1 MINIINRIRRKLSL
15 KLSFGIMLLLIAV
28 FIISLGILFI
38 RSRQLVRGEAIERAE
53 LELDNVVMRVNGMMN
68 EVETATRTAE
78 WHLKTDQMLPD
89 SLLNSAN
96 RIVAMNP
103 NFDGCSISLEP
114 NYFPQIGR
122 YFSVYAY
129 HKGDSVVAKVEN
141 PYDYFSKVYYKTPM
155 TLSKPCWVE
164 VYAEDIN
171 GVVSDDFDDLIVSFC
186 VPLRNSKHEMIGV
199 MSTDLSMPW
208 LSQVISAYKPYPNAY
223 SIMLGAD
230 GQYLIHPDTTKLMK
244 KTVFSDTDTKSNQ
257 DLITLGHDMV
267 SGNSGMLSVNI
278 RGKQC
283 LVLYKSLK
291 RAPWSI
297 ALVCPESDILA
308 GYTKLLYI
316 LVPLLVF
323 GLLVILAFCLNVIT
337 SMVTPINELTDKL
350 SYITHGHYDKPI
362 ERTTRRDVIGR
373 LQNNFAEMQEALSKQ
388 INSLQ
393 QVNIATSKLNS
404 ELEEASA
411 KARKADESKSEFL
424 KDVTHQIR
432 TPLNI
437 INGFTQV
444 LRDGAGEIPKEE
456 IDTIVETMQTN
467 AIGMNRM
474 INMLLVA
481 ANSSKDVKIN
491 VMEEVNVHEVVNS
504 LKYLYDNNPPH
515 TVDMITDVKL
525 LDTFTVKTNREF
537 LGKALVELLYNA
549 KKFTTEGYV
558 KLTVMASGITL
569 VFMVEDTGPGI
580 SEETQARLFDNFE
593 KGNIFD
599 EGLGMGLP
607 TCRQM
612 IRMIGGELKFDA
624 TYKEGS
630 RFIVVIPNS
639 RGEVE
644 LR

>member
-15 KLSFGIMLLLIAV
+15 KLTFGIMLFLIAIFV
-28 FIISLGILFI
+28 VSLGILFM
-38 RSRQLVRGEAIERAE
+38 RSRQLVREEAMERAE
-53 LELDNVVMRVNGMMN
+53 QELDNVVMRVNGMMN
-68 EVETATRTAE
+68 EVETATMTAR
-78 WHLKTDQMLPD
+78 WHLTDDNLQPD
-89 SLLNSAN
+89 SLLNFAR

-103 NFDGCSISLEP
+103 NFDGCSISTEP

-129 HKGDSVVAKVEN
+129 HEGDSVVSKTED
-141 PYDYFSKVYYKTPM
+141 PYEYFDKVYYKTP
-155 TLSKPCWVE
+155 LLLGKPSWVE
-164 VYAEDIN
+164 AYAEDVN
-171 GVVSDDFDDLIVSFC
+171 GVVSDNFDDLIVSFG
-186 VPLRNSKHEMIGV
+186 VPIRNSKRETIGV
-199 MSTDLSMPW
+199 ISTDLSMPW

-223 SIMLGAD
+223 SVMLGAD
-230 GQYLIHPDTTKLMK
+230 GQYLIHPDTAKLMK
-244 KTVFSDTDTKSNQ
+244 KTIFSDADTKNNQ
-257 DLITLGHDMV
+257 DLITLGRDMV
-267 SGNSGMLSVNI
+267 SGNSGMLTVKI
-278 RGKQC
+278 RGKRC

-316 LVPLLVF
+316 LIPLLVF

-350 SYITHGHYDKPI
+350 SYITHGHYNEPI
-362 ERTTRRDVIGR
+362 ERTSRRDVIGR
-373 LQNNFAEMQEALSKQ
+373 LQNNFAEMQEALSKH
-388 INSLQ
+388 ITSLQ
-393 QVNIATSKLNS
+393 EVNNVTCKLNS
-404 ELEEASA
+404 ELEKASVM
-411 KARKADESKSEFL
+411 ARKADESKSEFL

-444 LRDGAGEIPKEE
+444 LRDDSGSIPRDEVE
-456 IDTIVETMQTN
+456 GLIDTMQYN
-467 AIGMNRM
+467 SVGMNRM

-481 ANSSKDVKIN
+481 ANTGKDVKIN
-491 VMEEVNVHEVVNS
+491 VMEEVNVHELVDA
-504 LKYLYDNNPPH
+504 LTYLYAHTPPY
-515 TVDMITDVKL
+515 TVDLVTDIKM
-525 LDTFTVKTNREF
+525 LDTFTVRSNREF
-537 LGKALVELLYNA
+537 LGKALAELLFNA
-549 KKFTTEGYV
+549 KKFTTDGHV
-558 KLTVMASGITL
+558 KLTAMASGIT
-569 VFMVEDTGPGI
+569 VIFMVEDTGPGI

-612 IRMIGGELKFDA
+612 IRLIGGELKFDA
-624 TYKEGS
+624 KYTEGS
-630 RFIVVIPNS
+630 RFVVVIPNS

>member
-15 KLSFGIMLLLIAV
+15 KLTFGIMLFLIAIFV
-28 FIISLGILFI
+28 VSLGILFM
-38 RSRQLVRGEAIERAE
+38 RSRQLVREEAMERAE
-53 LELDNVVMRVNGMMN
+53 QELDNVVMRVNGMMN
-68 EVETATRTAE
+68 EVETATMTAR
-78 WHLKTDQMLPD
+78 WHLTDDNLQPD
-89 SLLNSAN
+89 SLLNFAR

-103 NFDGCSISLEP
+103 NFDGCSISTEP

-129 HKGDSVVAKVEN
+129 HKGDSVVSKVEE
-141 PYDYFSKVYYKTPM
+141 PYEYFDKVYYKTP
-155 TLSKPCWVE
+155 LLLGKPSWVE
-164 VYAEDIN
+164 AYTDVN
-171 GVVSDDFDDLIVSFC
+171 GVVSGNFDDMIVSFG
-186 VPLRNSKHEMIGV
+186 VPIRNSKRETIGV
-199 MSTDLSMPW
+199 ISTDLSMPW

-223 SIMLGAD
+223 SVMLGAD
-230 GQYLIHPDTTKLMK
+230 GQYLIHPDTAKLMK
-244 KTVFSDTDTKSNQ
+244 KTIFSDADTKSNQ
-257 DLITLGHDMV
+257 DLIILGHDMV
-267 SGNSGMLSVNI
+267 SGNSGMLTVKI
-278 RGKQC
+278 RGKRC

-316 LVPLLVF
+316 LIPLLVF

-350 SYITHGHYDKPI
+350 SYITHGHYNEPI
-362 ERTTRRDVIGR
+362 ERTARRDVIGR
-373 LQNNFAEMQEALSKQ
+373 LQNNFAEMQEALSKH
-388 INSLQ
+388 ITSLQ
-393 QVNIATSKLNS
+393 EVNNVTCKLNS
-404 ELEEASA
+404 ELEKASVM
-411 KARKADESKSEFL
+411 ARKADESKSEFL

-444 LRDGAGEIPKEE
+444 LRDDSGSIPRDEVE
-456 IDTIVETMQTN
+456 GLIDTMQYN
-467 AIGMNRM
+467 AVGMNRM

-481 ANSSKDVKIN
+481 ANTGKDVKIN
-491 VMEEVNVHEVVNS
+491 VMEEVNVHELVDA
-504 LKYLYDNNPPH
+504 LTYLYAHTPPY
-515 TVDMITDVKL
+515 TVDLVTDIKL
-525 LDTFTVKTNREF
+525 LDTFTVRSNREF
-537 LGKALVELLYNA
+537 LGKALAELLFNA
-549 KKFTTEGYV
+549 KKFTTDGHV
-558 KLTVMASGITL
+558 KLTAMASGIT
-569 VFMVEDTGPGI
+569 VIFMVEDTGPGI

-624 TYKEGS
+624 KYTEGS
-630 RFIVVIPNS
+630 RFVVVIPNS

>member
-15 KLSFGIMLLLIAV
+15 KLTFGIMLFLIAIFV
-28 FIISLGILFI
+28 VSLGILFM
-38 RSRQLVRGEAIERAE
+38 RSRQLVREEAMERAE
-53 LELDNVVMRVNGMMN
+53 QELDNLVMRVNGMMN
-68 EVETATRTAE
+68 EVETATMTAR
-78 WHLKTDQMLPD
+78 WHLTDDNLQPD
-89 SLLNSAN
+89 SLLNFAR

-103 NFDGCSISLEP
+103 NFDGCSISTEP

-129 HKGDSVVAKVEN
+129 HKGDSVVSKTED
-141 PYDYFSKVYYKTPM
+141 PYEYFDKVYYKTP
-155 TLSKPCWVE
+155 LLLGKPSWVE
-164 VYAEDIN
+164 AYAEDVN
-171 GVVSDDFDDLIVSFC
+171 GVVSGNFDDLIVSFG
-186 VPLRNSKHEMIGV
+186 VPIRNSKRETIGV
-199 MSTDLSMPW
+199 ISTDLSMPW

-223 SIMLGAD
+223 SVMLGAD
-230 GQYLIHPDTTKLMK
+230 GQYLIHPDTAKLMK
-244 KTVFSDTDTKSNQ
+244 KTIFSDADTKNNQ

-267 SGNSGMLSVNI
+267 SGNSGMLTVKI
-278 RGKQC
+278 RGKRC

-316 LVPLLVF
+316 LIPLLVF

-350 SYITHGHYDKPI
+350 SYITHGHYNEPI
-362 ERTTRRDVIGR
+362 ERTSRRDVIGR
-373 LQNNFAEMQEALSKQ
+373 LQNNFAEMQEALSKH
-388 INSLQ
+388 ITSLQ
-393 QVNIATSKLNS
+393 EVNNVTCKLNS
-404 ELEEASA
+404 ELEKASVM
-411 KARKADESKSEFL
+411 ARKADESKSEFL

-444 LRDGAGEIPKEE
+444 LRDDSGSIPRDEVE
-456 IDTIVETMQTN
+456 GLIDTMQYN
-467 AIGMNRM
+467 AVGMNRM

-481 ANSSKDVKIN
+481 ANTGKDVKVN
-491 VMEEVNVHEVVNS
+491 VMEEVNVHELVDM
-504 LKYLYDNNPPH
+504 LTYLYAHTPPY
-515 TVDMITDVKL
+515 TVDLVTDIKM
-525 LDTFTVKTNREF
+525 LDTFTVRSNREF
-537 LGKALVELLYNA
+537 LGKALAELLFNA
-549 KKFTTEGYV
+549 KKFTTDGHV
-558 KLTVMASGITL
+558 KLTAMASGIT
-569 VFMVEDTGPGI
+569 VIFMVEDTGPGI

-612 IRMIGGELKFDA
+612 IRMIGGELKYDA
-624 TYKEGS
+624 TYTEGA
-630 RFIVVIPNS
+630 RFVVVIPNS

>member
-15 KLSFGIMLLLIAV
+15 KLTFGIMLFLIAIFV
-28 FIISLGILFI
+28 VSLGILFM
-38 RSRQLVRGEAIERAE
+38 RSRQLVREEAMERAE
-53 LELDNVVMRVNGMMN
+53 QELDNVVMRVNGMMN
-68 EVETATRTAE
+68 EVETATMTAR
-78 WHLKTDQMLPD
+78 WHLTNDNLQPD
-89 SLLNSAN
+89 SLLNFAR

-103 NFDGCSISLEP
+103 NFDGCSISTEP

-129 HKGDSVVAKVEN
+129 HKGDSVVSKTEDS
-141 PYDYFSKVYYKTPM
+141 YEYFDKVYYKTP
-155 TLSKPCWVE
+155 LLLGKPSWVE
-164 VYAEDIN
+164 AYAEDVN
-171 GVVSDDFDDLIVSFC
+171 GVVSGNFDDLIVSFG
-186 VPLRNSKHEMIGV
+186 VPIRNSKRETIGV
-199 MSTDLSMPW
+199 ISTDLSMPW

-223 SIMLGAD
+223 SVMLGAD
-230 GQYLIHPDTTKLMK
+230 GQYLIHPDTAKLMK
-244 KTVFSDTDTKSNQ
+244 KTIFSDADTKNNQ

-267 SGNSGMLSVNI
+267 SGNSGMLTVKI
-278 RGKQC
+278 RGKRC

-316 LVPLLVF
+316 LIPLLVF

-350 SYITHGHYDKPI
+350 SYITHGHYNEPI
-362 ERTTRRDVIGR
+362 ERTSRRDVIGR
-373 LQNNFAEMQEALSKQ
+373 LQNNFAEMQEALSKH
-388 INSLQ
+388 ITSLQ
-393 QVNIATSKLNS
+393 EVNNVTCKLNS
-404 ELEEASA
+404 ELEKASVM
-411 KARKADESKSEFL
+411 ARKADESKSEFL

-444 LRDGAGEIPKEE
+444 LRDDSGSIPRDEVE
-456 IDTIVETMQTN
+456 GLIDTMQYN
-467 AIGMNRM
+467 AVGMNRM

-481 ANSSKDVKIN
+481 ANTGKDVKVN
-491 VMEEVNVHEVVNS
+491 VMEEVNVHELVDM
-504 LKYLYDNNPPH
+504 LTYLYAHTPPY
-515 TVDMITDVKL
+515 TVDLVTDIKM
-525 LDTFTVKTNREF
+525 LDTFTVRSNREF
-537 LGKALVELLYNA
+537 LGKALAELLFNA
-549 KKFTTEGYV
+549 KKFTTDGHV
-558 KLTVMASGITL
+558 KLTAMTSGIT
-569 VFMVEDTGPGI
+569 VIFMVEDTGPGI

-624 TYKEGS
+624 KYTEGS
-630 RFIVVIPNS
+630 RFVVVIPNS

>member
-15 KLSFGIMLLLIAV
+15 KLTFGIMLFLIAIFV
-28 FIISLGILFI
+28 VSLGILFM
-38 RSRQLVRGEAIERAE
+38 RSRQLVREEAMERAE
-53 LELDNVVMRVNGMMN
+53 QELDNVVMRVNGMMN
-68 EVETATRTAE
+68 EVETATMTAR
-78 WHLKTDQMLPD
+78 WHLTDDNLQPD
-89 SLLNSAN
+89 SLLNFAR

-103 NFDGCSISLEP
+103 NFDGCSISTEP

-129 HKGDSVVAKVEN
+129 HKGDSVVSKTED
-141 PYDYFSKVYYKTPM
+141 PYEYFDKVYYKTP
-155 TLSKPCWVE
+155 LLLGKPSWVE
-164 VYAEDIN
+164 AYAEDVN
-171 GVVSDDFDDLIVSFC
+171 GVVSDNFDDLIVSFG
-186 VPLRNSKHEMIGV
+186 VPIRNSKRETIGV
-199 MSTDLSMPW
+199 ISTDLSMPW

-223 SIMLGAD
+223 SVMLGAD
-230 GQYLIHPDTTKLMK
+230 GQYLIHPDTAKLMK
-244 KTVFSDTDTKSNQ
+244 KTIFSDADTKNNQ

-267 SGNSGMLSVNI
+267 SGNSGMLTVKI
-278 RGKQC
+278 RGKRC

-316 LVPLLVF
+316 LIPLLVF

-350 SYITHGHYDKPI
+350 SYITHGHYNEPI
-362 ERTTRRDVIGR
+362 ERTSRRDVIGR
-373 LQNNFAEMQEALSKQ
+373 LQNNFAEMQEALSKH
-388 INSLQ
+388 ITSLQ
-393 QVNIATSKLNS
+393 EVNNVTCKLNN
-404 ELEEASA
+404 ELEKASVM
-411 KARKADESKSEFL
+411 ARKADESKSEFL

-444 LRDGAGEIPKEE
+444 LRDDSGSIPRDEVE
-456 IDTIVETMQTN
+456 GLIDTMQYN
-467 AIGMNRM
+467 SVGMNRM

-481 ANSSKDVKIN
+481 ANSGKDVKIN
-491 VMEEVNVHEVVNS
+491 VMEEVNVHELVDA
-504 LKYLYDNNPPH
+504 LTYMYAHTPPY
-515 TVDMITDVKL
+515 TVDLVTDIKM
-525 LDTFTVKTNREF
+525 LDTFTVRSNREF
-537 LGKALVELLYNA
+537 LGKALAELLFNA
-549 KKFTTEGYV
+549 KKFTTDGHV
-558 KLTVMASGITL
+558 KLTAMASGIT
-569 VFMVEDTGPGI
+569 VIFMVEDTGPGI

-624 TYKEGS
+624 KYTEGS
-630 RFIVVIPNS
+630 RFVVVIPNS

>member
-15 KLSFGIMLLLIAV
+15 KLTFGIMLFLIAIFV
-28 FIISLGILFI
+28 VSLGILFM
-38 RSRQLVRGEAIERAE
+38 RSRQLVREEAMERAE
-53 LELDNVVMRVNGMMN
+53 QELDNVVMRVNGMMN
-68 EVETATRTAE
+68 EVETATMTAR
-78 WHLKTDQMLPD
+78 WHLTDDNLQPD
-89 SLLNSAN
+89 SLLNFAH

-103 NFDGCSISLEP
+103 NFDGCSISTEP

-129 HKGDSVVAKVEN
+129 HKGDSVVSKTED
-141 PYDYFSKVYYKTPM
+141 PYEYFDKVYYKTP
-155 TLSKPCWVE
+155 LLLGKPSWVE
-164 VYAEDIN
+164 AYTDVN
-171 GVVSDDFDDLIVSFC
+171 GVASGNFDDLIVSFG
-186 VPLRNSKHEMIGV
+186 VPIRNSKRETIGV
-199 MSTDLSMPW
+199 ISTDLSMPW

-223 SIMLGAD
+223 SVMLGAD
-230 GQYLIHPDTTKLMK
+230 GQYLIHPDTAKLMK
-244 KTVFSDTDTKSNQ
+244 KTIFSDADTKNNQ

-267 SGNSGMLSVNI
+267 SGNSGMLTVKI
-278 RGKQC
+278 RGKRC

-316 LVPLLVF
+316 LIPLLVF

-350 SYITHGHYDKPI
+350 SYITHGHYNEPI
-362 ERTTRRDVIGR
+362 ERTSRRDVIGR
-373 LQNNFAEMQEALSKQ
+373 LQNNFAEMQEALSKH
-388 INSLQ
+388 ITSLQ
-393 QVNIATSKLNS
+393 EVNNVTCKLNS
-404 ELEEASA
+404 ELEKASVM
-411 KARKADESKSEFL
+411 ARKADESKSEFL

-444 LRDGAGEIPKEE
+444 LRDDLESIPRDEVE
-456 IDTIVETMQTN
+456 GLIDTMQYN
-467 AIGMNRM
+467 AVGMNRM

-481 ANSSKDVKIN
+481 ANTGKDVKIN
-491 VMEEVNVHEVVNS
+491 VMEEVNVHELVDA
-504 LKYLYDNNPPH
+504 LTYLYAHTPPY
-515 TVDMITDVKL
+515 TVDLVTDIKL
-525 LDTFTVKTNREF
+525 LDTFTVRSNREF
-537 LGKALVELLYNA
+537 LGKALAELLYNA
-549 KKFTTEGYV
+549 KKFTTDGHV
-558 KLTVMASGITL
+558 KLTAMASGIT
-569 VFMVEDTGPGI
+569 VIFMVEDTGPGI

-624 TYKEGS
+624 KYTEGS
-630 RFIVVIPNS
+630 RFVVVIPNS

>member
-15 KLSFGIMLLLIAV
+15 KLTFGIMLFLIAIFV
-28 FIISLGILFI
+28 VSLGILFM
-38 RSRQLVRGEAIERAE
+38 RSRQLVREEAMERAE
-53 LELDNVVMRVNGMMN
+53 QELDNVVMRVNGMMN
-68 EVETATRTAE
+68 EVETATMTAR
-78 WHLKTDQMLPD
+78 WHLTDDNLQPD
-89 SLLNSAN
+89 SLLNFAH

-103 NFDGCSISLEP
+103 NFDGCSISTEP

-129 HKGDSVVAKVEN
+129 HKGDSVVSKTEE
-141 PYDYFSKVYYKTPM
+141 PYEYFDKVYYKTP
-155 TLSKPCWVE
+155 LLLGKPSWVE
-164 VYAEDIN
+164 AYADVN
-171 GVVSDDFDDLIVSFC
+171 GVVSGNFDDMIVSFG
-186 VPLRNSKHEMIGV
+186 VPIRNSKRETIGV
-199 MSTDLSMPW
+199 ISTDLSMPW

-223 SIMLGAD
+223 SVMLGAD
-230 GQYLIHPDTTKLMK
+230 GQYLIHPDTAKLMK
-244 KTVFSDTDTKSNQ
+244 KTIFSDADTKNNQ

-267 SGNSGMLSVNI
+267 SGNSGMLTVKI
-278 RGKQC
+278 RGKRC
-283 LVLYKSLK
+283 LVLYKSMK

-316 LVPLLVF
+316 LIPLLVF

-350 SYITHGHYDKPI
+350 SYITHGHYNEPI
-362 ERTTRRDVIGR
+362 ERTSRRDVIGR
-373 LQNNFAEMQEALSKQ
+373 LQNNFAEMQEALSKH
-388 INSLQ
+388 ITSLQ
-393 QVNIATSKLNS
+393 EVNNVTCKLNS
-404 ELEEASA
+404 ELEKASVM
-411 KARKADESKSEFL
+411 ARKADESKSEFL

-444 LRDGAGEIPKEE
+444 LRDDSESIPRDEVE
-456 IDTIVETMQTN
+456 GLIDTMQYN
-467 AIGMNRM
+467 AVGMNRM

-481 ANSSKDVKIN
+481 ANTGKNVKIN
-491 VMEEVNVHEVVNS
+491 VMEEVNVHELVDA
-504 LKYLYDNNPPH
+504 LTYLYAHTPPY
-515 TVDMITDVKL
+515 TVDLVTDIKL
-525 LDTFTVKTNREF
+525 LDTFTVRSNREF
-537 LGKALVELLYNA
+537 LGKALAELLFNA
-549 KKFTTEGYV
+549 KKFTTDGHV
-558 KLTVMASGITL
+558 KLTAMASGIT
-569 VFMVEDTGPGI
+569 VIFMVEDTGPGI

-624 TYKEGS
+624 KYTEGS
-630 RFIVVIPNS
+630 RFVVVIPNS

>member
-15 KLSFGIMLLLIAV
+15 KLTFGIMLFLIAIFV
-28 FIISLGILFI
+28 VSLGILFM
-38 RSRQLVRGEAIERAE
+38 RSRQLVREEAMERAE
-53 LELDNVVMRVNGMMN
+53 QELDNLVMRVNGMMN
-68 EVETATRTAE
+68 EVETATMTAR
-78 WHLKTDQMLPD
+78 WHLTDDNLQPD
-89 SLLNSAN
+89 SLLNFAR

-103 NFDGCSISLEP
+103 NFDGCSISTEP

-129 HKGDSVVAKVEN
+129 HKGDSVVSKTEDS
-141 PYDYFSKVYYKTPM
+141 YEYFDKVYYKTP
-155 TLSKPCWVE
+155 LLLGKPSWVE
-164 VYAEDIN
+164 AYAEDVN
-171 GVVSDDFDDLIVSFC
+171 GVVSGNFDDLIVSFG
-186 VPLRNSKHEMIGV
+186 VPIRNSKRETIGV
-199 MSTDLSMPW
+199 ISTDLSMPW

-223 SIMLGAD
+223 SVMLGAD
-230 GQYLIHPDTTKLMK
+230 GQYLIHPDTAKLMK
-244 KTVFSDTDTKSNQ
+244 KTIFSDADTKNNQ

-267 SGNSGMLSVNI
+267 SGNSGMLTVKI
-278 RGKQC
+278 RGKRC

-316 LVPLLVF
+316 LIPLLVF

-350 SYITHGHYDKPI
+350 SYITHGHYNEPI
-362 ERTTRRDVIGR
+362 ERTSRRDVIGR
-373 LQNNFAEMQEALSKQ
+373 LQNNFAEMQEALSKH
-388 INSLQ
+388 ITSLQ
-393 QVNIATSKLNS
+393 EVNNVTCKLNS
-404 ELEEASA
+404 ELEKASVM
-411 KARKADESKSEFL
+411 ARKADESKSEFL

-444 LRDGAGEIPKEE
+444 LRDDSGSIPRDEVE
-456 IDTIVETMQTN
+456 GLIDTMQYN
-467 AIGMNRM
+467 AVGMNRM

-481 ANSSKDVKIN
+481 ANSGKDVKVN
-491 VMEEVNVHEVVNS
+491 VMEEVNVHELVDM
-504 LKYLYDNNPPH
+504 LTYLYAHTPPY
-515 TVDMITDVKL
+515 TVDLVTDIKM
-525 LDTFTVKTNREF
+525 LDTFTVRSNREF
-537 LGKALVELLYNA
+537 LGKALAELLFNA
-549 KKFTTEGYV
+549 KKFTTDGHV
-558 KLTVMASGITL
+558 KLTAMASGIT
-569 VFMVEDTGPGI
+569 VIFMVEDTGPGI

-624 TYKEGS
+624 KYTEGS
-630 RFIVVIPNS
+630 RFVVVIPNS

>member
-15 KLSFGIMLLLIAV
+15 KLTFGIMLFLIAIFV
-28 FIISLGILFI
+28 VSLGILFM
-38 RSRQLVRGEAIERAE
+38 RSRQLVREEAMERAE
-53 LELDNVVMRVNGMMN
+53 QELDNLVMRVNGMMN
-68 EVETATRTAE
+68 EVETATMTAR
-78 WHLKTDQMLPD
+78 WHLTDDNLQPD
-89 SLLNSAN
+89 SLLNFAR

-103 NFDGCSISLEP
+103 NFDGCSISTEP

-129 HKGDSVVAKVEN
+129 HKGDSVVSKTEDS
-141 PYDYFSKVYYKTPM
+141 YEYFDKVYYKTP
-155 TLSKPCWVE
+155 LLLGKPSWVE
-164 VYAEDIN
+164 AYAEDVN
-171 GVVSDDFDDLIVSFC
+171 GVVSGNFDDLIVSFG
-186 VPLRNSKHEMIGV
+186 VPIRNSKRETIGV
-199 MSTDLSMPW
+199 ISTDLSMPW

-223 SIMLGAD
+223 SVMLGAD
-230 GQYLIHPDTTKLMK
+230 GQYLIHPDTAKLMK
-244 KTVFSDTDTKSNQ
+244 KTIFSDADTKNNQ

-267 SGNSGMLSVNI
+267 SGNSGMLTVKI
-278 RGKQC
+278 RGKRC

-316 LVPLLVF
+316 LIPLLVF

-350 SYITHGHYDKPI
+350 SYITHGHYNEPI
-362 ERTTRRDVIGR
+362 ERTARRDVIGR
-373 LQNNFAEMQEALSKQ
+373 LQNNFAEMQEALSKH
-388 INSLQ
+388 ITSLQ
-393 QVNIATSKLNS
+393 EVNNVTCKLNS
-404 ELEEASA
+404 ELEKASVM
-411 KARKADESKSEFL
+411 ARKADESKSEFL

-444 LRDGAGEIPKEE
+444 LRDDSGSIPRDEVE
-456 IDTIVETMQTN
+456 GLIDTMQYN
-467 AIGMNRM
+467 AVGMNRM

-481 ANSSKDVKIN
+481 ANTGKDVKVN
-491 VMEEVNVHEVVNS
+491 VMEEVNVHELVDM
-504 LKYLYDNNPPH
+504 LTYLYAHTPPY
-515 TVDMITDVKL
+515 TVDLVTDIKM
-525 LDTFTVKTNREF
+525 LDTFTVRSNREF
-537 LGKALVELLYNA
+537 LGKALAELLFNA
-549 KKFTTEGYV
+549 KKFTTDGHV
-558 KLTVMASGITL
+558 KLTAMASGIT
-569 VFMVEDTGPGI
+569 VIFMVEDTGPGI

-624 TYKEGS
+624 KYTEGS
-630 RFIVVIPNS
+630 RFVVVIPNS

>member
-15 KLSFGIMLLLIAV
+15 KLTFGIMLFLIAIFV
-28 FIISLGILFI
+28 VSLGILFM
-38 RSRQLVRGEAIERAE
+38 RSRQLVREEAMERAE
-53 LELDNVVMRVNGMMN
+53 QELDNVVMRVNGMMN
-68 EVETATRTAE
+68 EVETATMTAR
-78 WHLKTDQMLPD
+78 WHLTDDNLQPD
-89 SLLNSAN
+89 SLLNFAH

-103 NFDGCSISLEP
+103 NFDGCSISTEP

-129 HKGDSVVAKVEN
+129 HKGDSVVSKTED
-141 PYDYFSKVYYKTPM
+141 PYEYFDKVYYKTP
-155 TLSKPCWVE
+155 LLLGKPSWVE
-164 VYAEDIN
+164 AYTDVN
-171 GVVSDDFDDLIVSFC
+171 GVVSGNFDDLIVSFG
-186 VPLRNSKHEMIGV
+186 VPIRNSKRETIGV
-199 MSTDLSMPW
+199 ISTDLSMPW

-223 SIMLGAD
+223 SVMLGAD
-230 GQYLIHPDTTKLMK
+230 GQYLIHPDTAKLMK
-244 KTVFSDTDTKSNQ
+244 KTIFSDADTKNNQ

-267 SGNSGMLSVNI
+267 SGNSGMLTVKI
-278 RGKQC
+278 RGKRC

-316 LVPLLVF
+316 LIPLLVF

-350 SYITHGHYDKPI
+350 SYITHGHYNEPI
-362 ERTTRRDVIGR
+362 ERTSRRDVIGR
-373 LQNNFAEMQEALSKQ
+373 LQNNFAEMQEALSKH
-388 INSLQ
+388 ITSLQ
-393 QVNIATSKLNS
+393 EVNNVTCKLNS
-404 ELEEASA
+404 ELEKASVM
-411 KARKADESKSEFL
+411 ARKADESKSEFL

-444 LRDGAGEIPKEE
+444 LRDDSESIPRDEVE
-456 IDTIVETMQTN
+456 GLIDTMQYN
-467 AIGMNRM
+467 AVGMNRM

-481 ANSSKDVKIN
+481 ANTGKDVKIN
-491 VMEEVNVHEVVNS
+491 VMEEVNVHELVDA
-504 LKYLYDNNPPH
+504 LTYLYAHTPPY
-515 TVDMITDVKL
+515 TVDLVTDIKL
-525 LDTFTVKTNREF
+525 LDTFTVRSNREF
-537 LGKALVELLYNA
+537 LGKALAELLYNA
-549 KKFTTEGYV
+549 KKFTTDGHV
-558 KLTVMASGITL
+558 KLTAMASGIT
-569 VFMVEDTGPGI
+569 VIFMVEDTGPGI

-624 TYKEGS
+624 KYTEGS
-630 RFIVVIPNS
+630 RFVVVIPNS

>member
-15 KLSFGIMLLLIAV
+15 KLTFGIMLFLIAIFV
-28 FIISLGILFI
+28 VSLGILFM
-38 RSRQLVRGEAIERAE
+38 RSRQLVREEAMERAE
-53 LELDNVVMRVNGMMN
+53 QELDNMVMRVNGMMN
-68 EVETATRTAE
+68 EVETATMTAR
-78 WHLKTDQMLPD
+78 WHLTDDNLQPD
-89 SLLNSAN
+89 SLLNFAR

-103 NFDGCSISLEP
+103 NFDGCSISTEP

-129 HKGDSVVAKVEN
+129 HKGDSVVSKTEDS
-141 PYDYFSKVYYKTPM
+141 YEYFDKVYYKTP
-155 TLSKPCWVE
+155 LLLGKPSWVE
-164 VYAEDIN
+164 AYAEDVN
-171 GVVSDDFDDLIVSFC
+171 GVVSGNFDDLIVSFG
-186 VPLRNSKHEMIGV
+186 VPIRNSKRETIGV
-199 MSTDLSMPW
+199 ISTDLSMPW

-223 SIMLGAD
+223 SVMLGAD
-230 GQYLIHPDTTKLMK
+230 GQYLIHPDTAKLMK
-244 KTVFSDTDTKSNQ
+244 KTIFSDADTKNNQ

-267 SGNSGMLSVNI
+267 SGNSGMLTVKI
-278 RGKQC
+278 RGKRC

-316 LVPLLVF
+316 LIPLLVF

-350 SYITHGHYDKPI
+350 SYITHGHYNEPI
-362 ERTTRRDVIGR
+362 ERTARRDVIGR
-373 LQNNFAEMQEALSKQ
+373 LQNNFAEMQEALSKH
-388 INSLQ
+388 ITSLQ
-393 QVNIATSKLNS
+393 EVNNVTCKLNS
-404 ELEEASA
+404 ELEKASVM
-411 KARKADESKSEFL
+411 ARKADESKSEFL

-444 LRDGAGEIPKEE
+444 LRDDSGSIPRDEVE
-456 IDTIVETMQTN
+456 GLIDTMQYN
-467 AIGMNRM
+467 AVGMNRM

-481 ANSSKDVKIN
+481 ANSGKDVKVN
-491 VMEEVNVHEVVNS
+491 VMEEVNVHELVDM
-504 LKYLYDNNPPH
+504 LTYLYAHTPPY
-515 TVDMITDVKL
+515 TVDLVTDIKM
-525 LDTFTVKTNREF
+525 LDTFTVRSNREF
-537 LGKALVELLYNA
+537 LGKALAELLFNA
-549 KKFTTEGYV
+549 KKFTTDGHV
-558 KLTVMASGITL
+558 KLTAMASGIT
-569 VFMVEDTGPGI
+569 VIFMVEDTGPGI

-624 TYKEGS
+624 KYTEGS
-630 RFIVVIPNS
+630 RFVVVIPNS

>member
-15 KLSFGIMLLLIAV
+15 KLTFGIMLFLIAIFV
-28 FIISLGILFI
+28 VSLGILFM
-38 RSRQLVRGEAIERAE
+38 RSRQLVREEAMERAE
-53 LELDNVVMRVNGMMN
+53 QELDNVVMRVNGMMN
-68 EVETATRTAE
+68 EVETATMTAR
-78 WHLKTDQMLPD
+78 WHLTDDNLQPD
-89 SLLNSAN
+89 SLLNFAR

-103 NFDGCSISLEP
+103 NFDGCSISTEP

-129 HKGDSVVAKVEN
+129 HKGDSVVSKTED
-141 PYDYFSKVYYKTPM
+141 PYEYFDKVYYKTP
-155 TLSKPCWVE
+155 LLLGKPSWVE
-164 VYAEDIN
+164 AYAEDVN
-171 GVVSDDFDDLIVSFC
+171 GVVSDNFDDLIVSFG
-186 VPLRNSKHEMIGV
+186 VPIRNSKRETIGV
-199 MSTDLSMPW
+199 ISTDLSMPW

-223 SIMLGAD
+223 SVMLGAD
-230 GQYLIHPDTTKLMK
+230 GQYLIHPDTAKLMK
-244 KTVFSDTDTKSNQ
+244 NTIFSDADTKNNQ

-267 SGNSGMLSVNI
+267 SGNSGMLTVKI
-278 RGKQC
+278 CGKRC

-316 LVPLLVF
+316 LIPLLVF

-350 SYITHGHYDKPI
+350 SYITHGHYNEPI
-362 ERTTRRDVIGR
+362 ERTARRDVIGR
-373 LQNNFAEMQEALSKQ
+373 LQNNFAEMQEALSKH
-388 INSLQ
+388 ITSLQ
-393 QVNIATSKLNS
+393 EVNNVTCKLNN
-404 ELEEASA
+404 ELEKASVM
-411 KARKADESKSEFL
+411 ARKADESKSEFL

-444 LRDGAGEIPKEE
+444 LRDDSGSIPRDEVE
-456 IDTIVETMQTN
+456 GLIDTMQYN
-467 AIGMNRM
+467 SVGMNRM

-481 ANSSKDVKIN
+481 ANSGKDVKIN
-491 VMEEVNVHEVVNS
+491 VMEEVNVHELVDA
-504 LKYLYDNNPPH
+504 LTYLYAHTPPY
-515 TVDMITDVKL
+515 TVDLVTDIKM
-525 LDTFTVKTNREF
+525 LDTFTVRSNREF
-537 LGKALVELLYNA
+537 LGKALAELLFNA
-549 KKFTTEGYV
+549 KKFTTDGHV
-558 KLTVMASGITL
+558 KLTAMASGIT
-569 VFMVEDTGPGI
+569 VIFMVEDTGPGI

-624 TYKEGS
+624 KYTEGS
-630 RFIVVIPNS
+630 RFVVVIPNS

>member
-15 KLSFGIMLLLIAV
+15 KLTFGIMLFLIAIFV
-28 FIISLGILFI
+28 VSLGILFM
-38 RSRQLVRGEAIERAE
+38 RSRQLVREEAMERAE
-53 LELDNVVMRVNGMMN
+53 QELDNVVMRVNGMMN
-68 EVETATRTAE
+68 EVETATMTAR
-78 WHLKTDQMLPD
+78 WHLTDDNLQPD
-89 SLLNSAN
+89 SLLNFAR

-103 NFDGCSISLEP
+103 NFDGCSISTEP

-129 HKGDSVVAKVEN
+129 HKGDSVVSKTED
-141 PYDYFSKVYYKTPM
+141 PYEYFDKVYYKTP
-155 TLSKPCWVE
+155 LLLGKPSWVE
-164 VYAEDIN
+164 AYAEDVN
-171 GVVSDDFDDLIVSFC
+171 GVVSDNFDDLIVSFG
-186 VPLRNSKHEMIGV
+186 VPIRNSKRETIGV
-199 MSTDLSMPW
+199 ISTDLSMPW

-223 SIMLGAD
+223 SVMLGAD
-230 GQYLIHPDTTKLMK
+230 GQYLIHPDTAKLMK
-244 KTVFSDTDTKSNQ
+244 KTIFSDADTKNNQ

-267 SGNSGMLSVNI
+267 SGNSGMLTVKI
-278 RGKQC
+278 RGKRC

-316 LVPLLVF
+316 LIPLLVF

-350 SYITHGHYDKPI
+350 SYITHGHYNEPI
-362 ERTTRRDVIGR
+362 ERTSRRDVIGR
-373 LQNNFAEMQEALSKQ
+373 LQNNFAEMQEALSKH
-388 INSLQ
+388 ITSLQ
-393 QVNIATSKLNS
+393 EVNNVTCKLNS
-404 ELEEASA
+404 ELEKASVM
-411 KARKADESKSEFL
+411 ARKADESKSEFL

-444 LRDGAGEIPKEE
+444 LRDDSESIPRDEVE
-456 IDTIVETMQTN
+456 GLIDTMQYN
-467 AIGMNRM
+467 AVGMNRM

-481 ANSSKDVKIN
+481 ANTGKDVKIN
-491 VMEEVNVHEVVNS
+491 VMEEVNVHELVDA
-504 LKYLYDNNPPH
+504 LTYLYAHTPPY
-515 TVDMITDVKL
+515 TVDLVTDIKM
-525 LDTFTVKTNREF
+525 LDTFTVRSNREF
-537 LGKALVELLYNA
+537 LGKALAELLYNA
-549 KKFTTEGYV
+549 KKFTTDGHV
-558 KLTVMASGITL
+558 KLTAMASGIT
-569 VFMVEDTGPGI
+569 VIFMVEDTGPGI

-624 TYKEGS
+624 KYTEGS
-630 RFIVVIPNS
+630 RFVVVIPNS
-639 RGEVE
+639 RGQVE

>member
-15 KLSFGIMLLLIAV
+15 KLTFGIMLFLIAIFV
-28 FIISLGILFI
+28 VSLGILFM
-38 RSRQLVRGEAIERAE
+38 RSRQLVREEAMERAE
-53 LELDNVVMRVNGMMN
+53 QELDNVVMRVNGMMN
-68 EVETATRTAE
+68 EVETATMTAR
-78 WHLKTDQMLPD
+78 WHLTDDNLQPD
-89 SLLNSAN
+89 SLLNFAR

-103 NFDGCSISLEP
+103 NFDGCSISTEP

-129 HKGDSVVAKVEN
+129 HKGDSVVSKTEDS
-141 PYDYFSKVYYKTPM
+141 YEYFDKVYYKTP
-155 TLSKPCWVE
+155 LLLGKPSWVE
-164 VYAEDIN
+164 AYAEDVN
-171 GVVSDDFDDLIVSFC
+171 GVVSGNFDDLIVSFG
-186 VPLRNSKHEMIGV
+186 VPIRNSKRETIGV
-199 MSTDLSMPW
+199 ISTDLSMPW

-223 SIMLGAD
+223 SVMLGAD
-230 GQYLIHPDTTKLMK
+230 GQYLIHPDTAKLMK
-244 KTVFSDTDTKSNQ
+244 KTIFSDADTKNNQ

-267 SGNSGMLSVNI
+267 SGNSGMLTVKI
-278 RGKQC
+278 RGKRC

-316 LVPLLVF
+316 LIPLLVF

-350 SYITHGHYDKPI
+350 SYITHGHYNEPI
-362 ERTTRRDVIGR
+362 ERTSRRDVIGR
-373 LQNNFAEMQEALSKQ
+373 LQNNFAEMQEALSKH
-388 INSLQ
+388 ITSLQ
-393 QVNIATSKLNS
+393 EVNNVTCKLNS
-404 ELEEASA
+404 ELEKASVM
-411 KARKADESKSEFL
+411 ARKADESKSEFL

-444 LRDGAGEIPKEE
+444 LRDDSGSIPRDEVE
-456 IDTIVETMQTN
+456 GLIDTMQYN
-467 AIGMNRM
+467 AVGMNRM

-481 ANSSKDVKIN
+481 ANTGKDVKVN
-491 VMEEVNVHEVVNS
+491 VMEEVNVHELVDM
-504 LKYLYDNNPPH
+504 LTYLYAHTPPY
-515 TVDMITDVKL
+515 TVDLVTDIKM
-525 LDTFTVKTNREF
+525 LDTFTVRSNREF
-537 LGKALVELLYNA
+537 LGKALAELLFNA
-549 KKFTTEGYV
+549 KKFTTDGHV
-558 KLTVMASGITL
+558 KLTAMASGIT
-569 VFMVEDTGPGI
+569 VIFMVEDTGPGI

-624 TYKEGS
+624 KYTEGS
-630 RFIVVIPNS
+630 RFVVVIPNS

>member
-1 MINIINRIRRKLSL
+1 MRNIINRIRRKLSL
-15 KLSFGIMLLLIAV
+15 KLTFGIMLFLIAIFV
-28 FIISLGILFI
+28 VSLGILFM
-38 RSRQLVRGEAIERAE
+38 RSRQLVREEAMERAE
-53 LELDNVVMRVNGMMN
+53 QELDNVVMRVNGMMN
-68 EVETATRTAE
+68 EVETATMTAR
-78 WHLKTDQMLPD
+78 WHLTDDNLQPD
-89 SLLNSAN
+89 SLLNFAR

-103 NFDGCSISLEP
+103 NFDGCSISTEP

-129 HKGDSVVAKVEN
+129 HEGDSVVSKTED
-141 PYDYFSKVYYKTPM
+141 PYEYFDKVYYKTP
-155 TLSKPCWVE
+155 LLLGKPSWVE
-164 VYAEDIN
+164 AYAEDVN
-171 GVVSDDFDDLIVSFC
+171 GVVSDNFDDLIVSFG
-186 VPLRNSKHEMIGV
+186 VPIRNSKRETIGV
-199 MSTDLSMPW
+199 ISTDLSMPW

-223 SIMLGAD
+223 SVMLGAD
-230 GQYLIHPDTTKLMK
+230 GQYLIHPDTAKLMK
-244 KTVFSDTDTKSNQ
+244 KTIFSDADTKNNQ

-267 SGNSGMLSVNI
+267 SGNSGMLTVKI
-278 RGKQC
+278 RGKRC

-316 LVPLLVF
+316 LIPLLVF

-350 SYITHGHYDKPI
+350 SYITHGHYNEPI
-362 ERTTRRDVIGR
+362 ERTSRRDVIGR
-373 LQNNFAEMQEALSKQ
+373 LQNNFAEMQEALSKH
-388 INSLQ
+388 ITSLQ
-393 QVNIATSKLNS
+393 EVNNVTCKLNS
-404 ELEEASA
+404 ELEKASVM
-411 KARKADESKSEFL
+411 ARKADESKSEFL

-444 LRDGAGEIPKEE
+444 LRDDSGSLPRDEVEGL
-456 IDTIVETMQTN
+456 IDTMQYN
-467 AIGMNRM
+467 AVGMSRM

-481 ANSSKDVKIN
+481 ANSGKDVKVN
-491 VMEEVNVHEVVNS
+491 VMEEVNVHELVDA
-504 LKYLYDNNPPH
+504 LTYLYAHTPPY
-515 TVDMITDVKL
+515 TVDLVTDIKM
-525 LDTFTVKTNREF
+525 LDTFTVRSNREF
-537 LGKALVELLYNA
+537 LGKALAELLFNA
-549 KKFTTEGYV
+549 KKFTTDGHV
-558 KLTVMASGITL
+558 KLTAMASGIT
-569 VFMVEDTGPGI
+569 VIFMVEDTGPGI

-624 TYKEGS
+624 KYTDGS
-630 RFIVVIPNS
+630 RFVVVIPNS

>member
-15 KLSFGIMLLLIAV
+15 KLTFGIMLFLIAIFV
-28 FIISLGILFI
+28 VSLGILFM
-38 RSRQLVRGEAIERAE
+38 RSRQLVREEAMERAE
-53 LELDNVVMRVNGMMN
+53 QELDNVVMRVNGMMN
-68 EVETATRTAE
+68 EVETATMTAR
-78 WHLKTDQMLPD
+78 WHLTDDNLQPD
-89 SLLNSAN
+89 SLLNFAH

-103 NFDGCSISLEP
+103 NFDGCSISTEP

-129 HKGDSVVAKVEN
+129 HKGDSVVSKTEE
-141 PYDYFSKVYYKTPM
+141 PYEYFDKVYYKTP
-155 TLSKPCWVE
+155 LLLGKPSWVE
-164 VYAEDIN
+164 AYTDVN
-171 GVVSDDFDDLIVSFC
+171 GVVSGNFDDMIVSFG
-186 VPLRNSKHEMIGV
+186 VPIRNSKRETIGV
-199 MSTDLSMPW
+199 ISTDLSMPW

-223 SIMLGAD
+223 SVMLGAD
-230 GQYLIHPDTTKLMK
+230 GQYLIHPDTAKLMK
-244 KTVFSDTDTKSNQ
+244 KTIFSDADTKNNQ

-267 SGNSGMLSVNI
+267 SGNPGMLTVKI
-278 RGKQC
+278 RGKRC

-316 LVPLLVF
+316 LIPLLVF

-350 SYITHGHYDKPI
+350 SYITHGHYNEPI
-362 ERTTRRDVIGR
+362 ERTSRRDVIGR
-373 LQNNFAEMQEALSKQ
+373 LQNNFAEMQEALSKH
-388 INSLQ
+388 ITSLQ
-393 QVNIATSKLNS
+393 EVNNVTCKLNS
-404 ELEEASA
+404 ELEKASVM
-411 KARKADESKSEFL
+411 ARKADESKSEFL

-444 LRDGAGEIPKEE
+444 LRDDSESIPRDEVE
-456 IDTIVETMQTN
+456 GLIDTMQYN
-467 AIGMNRM
+467 AVGMNRM

-481 ANSSKDVKIN
+481 ANTGKDVKIN
-491 VMEEVNVHEVVNS
+491 VMEEVNVHELVDA
-504 LKYLYDNNPPH
+504 LTYLYAHTPPY
-515 TVDMITDVKL
+515 TVDMVTDIKL
-525 LDTFTVKTNREF
+525 LDTFTVRSNREF
-537 LGKALVELLYNA
+537 LGKALAELLYNA
-549 KKFTTEGYV
+549 KKFTTDGHV
-558 KLTVMASGITL
+558 KLTAMASGIT
-569 VFMVEDTGPGI
+569 VIFMVEDTGPGI

-624 TYKEGS
+624 KYTEGS
-630 RFIVVIPNS
+630 RFVVVIPNS

>member
-15 KLSFGIMLLLIAV
+15 KLTFGIMLFLIAIFV
-28 FIISLGILFI
+28 VSLGILFM
-38 RSRQLVRGEAIERAE
+38 RSRQLVREEAMERAE
-53 LELDNVVMRVNGMMN
+53 QELDNVVMRVNGMMN
-68 EVETATRTAE
+68 EVETATMTAR
-78 WHLKTDQMLPD
+78 WHLTDDNLQPD
-89 SLLNSAN
+89 SLLNFAR

-103 NFDGCSISLEP
+103 NFDGCSISTEP

-129 HKGDSVVAKVEN
+129 HKGDSVVSKTED
-141 PYDYFSKVYYKTPM
+141 PYEYFDKVYYKTP
-155 TLSKPCWVE
+155 LLLGKPSWVE
-164 VYAEDIN
+164 AYAEDVN
-171 GVVSDDFDDLIVSFC
+171 GVVSDNFDDLIVSFG
-186 VPLRNSKHEMIGV
+186 VPIRNSKRETIGV
-199 MSTDLSMPW
+199 ISTDLSMPW

-223 SIMLGAD
+223 SVMLGAD
-230 GQYLIHPDTTKLMK
+230 GQYLIHPDTAKLMK
-244 KTVFSDTDTKSNQ
+244 KTIFSDADTKNNQ
-257 DLITLGHDMV
+257 NLITLGHDMV
-267 SGNSGMLSVNI
+267 SGNSGMLTVKI
-278 RGKQC
+278 RGKRC

-316 LVPLLVF
+316 LIPLLVF

-350 SYITHGHYDKPI
+350 SYITHGHYNEPI
-362 ERTTRRDVIGR
+362 ERTSRRDVIGR
-373 LQNNFAEMQEALSKQ
+373 LQNNFAEMQEALSKH
-388 INSLQ
+388 ITSLQ
-393 QVNIATSKLNS
+393 EVNNVTCKLNS
-404 ELEEASA
+404 ELEKASVM
-411 KARKADESKSEFL
+411 ARKADESKSEFL

-444 LRDGAGEIPKEE
+444 LRDDSGSLPRDEVEGL
-456 IDTIVETMQTN
+456 IDTMQYN
-467 AIGMNRM
+467 AVGMSRM

-481 ANSSKDVKIN
+481 ANSGKDVKVN
-491 VMEEVNVHEVVNS
+491 VMEEVNVHELVDA
-504 LKYLYDNNPPH
+504 LTYLYAHTPPY
-515 TVDMITDVKL
+515 TVDLVTDIKM
-525 LDTFTVKTNREF
+525 LDTFTVRSNREF
-537 LGKALVELLYNA
+537 LGKALAELLFNA
-549 KKFTTEGYV
+549 KKFTTDGHV
-558 KLTVMASGITL
+558 KLTAMASGIT
-569 VFMVEDTGPGI
+569 VIFMVEDTGPGI

-624 TYKEGS
+624 KYTEGS
-630 RFIVVIPNS
+630 RFVVVIPNS

>member
-15 KLSFGIMLLLIAV
+15 KLTFGIMLFLIAIFV
-28 FIISLGILFI
+28 VSLGILFM
-38 RSRQLVRGEAIERAE
+38 RSRQLVREEAMERAE
-53 LELDNVVMRVNGMMN
+53 QELDNVVMRVNGMMN
-68 EVETATRTAE
+68 EVETATMTAR
-78 WHLKTDQMLPD
+78 WHLTDDNLQPD
-89 SLLNSAN
+89 SLLNFAR

-103 NFDGCSISLEP
+103 NFDGCSISTEP

-129 HKGDSVVAKVEN
+129 HEGDSVVSKTED
-141 PYDYFSKVYYKTPM
+141 PYEYFDKVYYKTP
-155 TLSKPCWVE
+155 LLLGKPSWVE
-164 VYAEDIN
+164 AYTDVN
-171 GVVSDDFDDLIVSFC
+171 GVVSGNFDDLIVSFG
-186 VPLRNSKHEMIGV
+186 VPIRNSKRETIGV
-199 MSTDLSMPW
+199 ISTDLSMPW

-223 SIMLGAD
+223 SVMLGAD
-230 GQYLIHPDTTKLMK
+230 GQYLIHPDTAKLMK
-244 KTVFSDTDTKSNQ
+244 KTIFSDADTKNNQ

-267 SGNSGMLSVNI
+267 SGNSGMLTVKI
-278 RGKQC
+278 RGKRC

-316 LVPLLVF
+316 LIPLLVF

-350 SYITHGHYDKPI
+350 SYITHGHYNEPI
-362 ERTTRRDVIGR
+362 ERTSRRDVIGR
-373 LQNNFAEMQEALSKQ
+373 LQNNFAEMQEALSKH
-388 INSLQ
+388 ITSLQ
-393 QVNIATSKLNS
+393 EVNNVTCKLNS
-404 ELEEASA
+404 ELEKASVM
-411 KARKADESKSEFL
+411 ARKADESKSEFL

-444 LRDGAGEIPKEE
+444 LRDDSESIPRDEVE
-456 IDTIVETMQTN
+456 GLIDTMQYN
-467 AIGMNRM
+467 AVGMNRM

-481 ANSSKDVKIN
+481 ANTGKDVKIN
-491 VMEEVNVHEVVNS
+491 VMEEVNVHELVDA
-504 LKYLYDNNPPH
+504 LTYLYAHTPPY
-515 TVDMITDVKL
+515 TVDLVTDIKL
-525 LDTFTVKTNREF
+525 LDTFTVRSNREF
-537 LGKALVELLYNA
+537 LGKALAELLYNA
-549 KKFTTEGYV
+549 KKFTTDGHV
-558 KLTVMASGITL
+558 KLTAMASGIT
-569 VFMVEDTGPGI
+569 VIFMVEDTGPGI

-624 TYKEGS
+624 KYTEGS
-630 RFIVVIPNS
+630 RFVVVIPNS

>member
-15 KLSFGIMLLLIAV
+15 KLTFGIMLFLIAIFV
-28 FIISLGILFI
+28 VSLGILFM
-38 RSRQLVRGEAIERAE
+38 RSRQLVREEAMERAE
-53 LELDNVVMRVNGMMN
+53 QELDNVVMRVNGMMN
-68 EVETATRTAE
+68 EVETATMTAR
-78 WHLKTDQMLPD
+78 WHLTDDNLQPD
-89 SLLNSAN
+89 SLLNFAR

-103 NFDGCSISLEP
+103 NFDGCSISTEP

-129 HKGDSVVAKVEN
+129 HEGDSVVSKTED
-141 PYDYFSKVYYKTPM
+141 PYEYFDKVYYKTP
-155 TLSKPCWVE
+155 LLLGKPSWVE
-164 VYAEDIN
+164 AYAEDVN
-171 GVVSDDFDDLIVSFC
+171 GVVSDNFDDLIVSFG
-186 VPLRNSKHEMIGV
+186 VPIRNSKRETIGV
-199 MSTDLSMPW
+199 ISTDLSMPW

-223 SIMLGAD
+223 SVMLGAD
-230 GQYLIHPDTTKLMK
+230 GQYLIHPDTAKLMK
-244 KTVFSDTDTKSNQ
+244 KTIFSDADTKNNQ

-267 SGNSGMLSVNI
+267 SGNSGMMTVKI
-278 RGKQC
+278 RGKRC

-316 LVPLLVF
+316 LIPLLVF

-350 SYITHGHYDKPI
+350 SYITHGHYNEPI
-362 ERTTRRDVIGR
+362 ERTARRDVIGR
-373 LQNNFAEMQEALSKQ
+373 LQNNFAEMQEALSKH
-388 INSLQ
+388 ITSLQ
-393 QVNIATSKLNS
+393 EVNNVTCKLNS
-404 ELEEASA
+404 ELEKASVM
-411 KARKADESKSEFL
+411 ARKADESKSEFL

-444 LRDGAGEIPKEE
+444 LRDDSGSLPRDEVEGL
-456 IDTIVETMQTN
+456 IDTMQYN
-467 AIGMNRM
+467 AVGMSRM

-481 ANSSKDVKIN
+481 ANSGKDVKVN
-491 VMEEVNVHEVVNS
+491 VMEEVNVHELVDA
-504 LKYLYDNNPPH
+504 LTYLYAHTPPY
-515 TVDMITDVKL
+515 TVDLVTDIKM
-525 LDTFTVKTNREF
+525 LDTFTVRSNREF
-537 LGKALVELLYNA
+537 LGKALAELLFNA
-549 KKFTTEGYV
+549 KKFTTDGHV
-558 KLTVMASGITL
+558 KLTAMASGIT
-569 VFMVEDTGPGI
+569 VIFMVEDTGPGI

-624 TYKEGS
+624 KYTEGS
-630 RFIVVIPNS
+630 RFVVVIPNS

>member
-1 MINIINRIRRKLSL
+1 MRNIINRIRRKLSL
-15 KLSFGIMLLLIAV
+15 KLTFGIMLFLIAIFV
-28 FIISLGILFI
+28 VSLGILFM
-38 RSRQLVRGEAIERAE
+38 RSRQLVREEAMERAE
-53 LELDNVVMRVNGMMN
+53 QELDNVVMRVNGMMN
-68 EVETATRTAE
+68 EVETATMTAR
-78 WHLKTDQMLPD
+78 WHLTDDNLQPD
-89 SLLNSAN
+89 SLLNFAH

-103 NFDGCSISLEP
+103 NFDGCSISTEP

-129 HKGDSVVAKVEN
+129 HKGDSVVSKTED
-141 PYDYFSKVYYKTPM
+141 PYEYFDKVYYKTP
-155 TLSKPCWVE
+155 LLLGKPSWVE
-164 VYAEDIN
+164 AYAEDVN
-171 GVVSDDFDDLIVSFC
+171 GVVSDNFDDLIVSFG
-186 VPLRNSKHEMIGV
+186 VPIRNSKRETIGV
-199 MSTDLSMPW
+199 ISTDLSMPW

-223 SIMLGAD
+223 SVMLGAD
-230 GQYLIHPDTTKLMK
+230 GQYLIHPDTAKLMK
-244 KTVFSDTDTKSNQ
+244 KTIFSDADTKNNQ

-267 SGNSGMLSVNI
+267 SGNSGMLTVKI
-278 RGKQC
+278 RGKRC

-316 LVPLLVF
+316 LIPLLVF

-350 SYITHGHYDKPI
+350 SYITHGHYNEPI
-362 ERTTRRDVIGR
+362 ERTSRRDVIGR
-373 LQNNFAEMQEALSKQ
+373 LQNNFAEMQEALSKH
-388 INSLQ
+388 ITSLQ
-393 QVNIATSKLNS
+393 EVNNVTCKLNS
-404 ELEEASA
+404 ELEKASVM
-411 KARKADESKSEFL
+411 ARKADESKSEFL

-444 LRDGAGEIPKEE
+444 LRDDSESIPRDEVE
-456 IDTIVETMQTN
+456 GLIDTMQYN
-467 AIGMNRM
+467 AVGMNRM

-481 ANSSKDVKIN
+481 ANTGKDVKIN
-491 VMEEVNVHEVVNS
+491 VMEEVNVHELVDA
-504 LKYLYDNNPPH
+504 LTYLYAHTPPY
-515 TVDMITDVKL
+515 TVDLVTDIKL
-525 LDTFTVKTNREF
+525 LDTFTVRSNREF
-537 LGKALVELLYNA
+537 LGKALAELLFNA
-549 KKFTTEGYV
+549 KKFTTDGHV
-558 KLTVMASGITL
+558 KLTAMASGIT
-569 VFMVEDTGPGI
+569 VIFMVEDTGPGI

-624 TYKEGS
+624 KYTEGS
-630 RFIVVIPNS
+630 RFVVVIPNS

>member
-15 KLSFGIMLLLIAV
+15 KLTFGIMLFLIAIFV
-28 FIISLGILFI
+28 VSLGILFM
-38 RSRQLVRGEAIERAE
+38 RSRQLVREEAMERAE
-53 LELDNVVMRVNGMMN
+53 QELDNVVMRVNGMMN
-68 EVETATRTAE
+68 EVETATMTAR
-78 WHLKTDQMLPD
+78 WHLTDDNLQPD
-89 SLLNSAN
+89 SLLNFAR

-103 NFDGCSISLEP
+103 NFDGCSISTEP

-129 HKGDSVVAKVEN
+129 HKGDSVVSKTED
-141 PYDYFSKVYYKTPM
+141 PYEYFDKVYYKTP
-155 TLSKPCWVE
+155 LLLGKPSWVE
-164 VYAEDIN
+164 AYAEDVN
-171 GVVSDDFDDLIVSFC
+171 GVVSGNFDDLIVSFG
-186 VPLRNSKHEMIGV
+186 VPIRNSKRETIGV
-199 MSTDLSMPW
+199 ISTDLSMPW

-223 SIMLGAD
+223 SVMLGAD
-230 GQYLIHPDTTKLMK
+230 GQYLIHPDTAKLMK
-244 KTVFSDTDTKSNQ
+244 KTIFSDADTKNNQ

-267 SGNSGMLSVNI
+267 SGNSGMLTVKI
-278 RGKQC
+278 RGKRC

-316 LVPLLVF
+316 LIPLLVF

-350 SYITHGHYDKPI
+350 SYITHGHYNEPI
-362 ERTTRRDVIGR
+362 ERTSRRDVIGR
-373 LQNNFAEMQEALSKQ
+373 LQNNFAEMQEALSKH
-388 INSLQ
+388 ITSLQ
-393 QVNIATSKLNS
+393 EVNNVTCKLNS
-404 ELEEASA
+404 ELEKASVM
-411 KARKADESKSEFL
+411 ARKADESKSEFL

-444 LRDGAGEIPKEE
+444 LRDDSESIPRDEVE
-456 IDTIVETMQTN
+456 GLIDTMLYN
-467 AIGMNRM
+467 AVGMNRM

-481 ANSSKDVKIN
+481 ANTGKDVKIN
-491 VMEEVNVHEVVNS
+491 VMEEVNVHELVDA
-504 LKYLYDNNPPH
+504 LTYLYAHTPPY
-515 TVDMITDVKL
+515 TVDLVTDIKL
-525 LDTFTVKTNREF
+525 LDTFTVRSNREF
-537 LGKALVELLYNA
+537 LGKALAELLFNA
-549 KKFTTEGYV
+549 KKFTTDGHV
-558 KLTVMASGITL
+558 KLTAMASGIT
-569 VFMVEDTGPGI
+569 VIFMVEDTGPGI

-624 TYKEGS
+624 KYTEGS
-630 RFIVVIPNS
+630 RFVVVIPNS

>member
-15 KLSFGIMLLLIAV
+15 KLTFGIMLFLIAIFV
-28 FIISLGILFI
+28 VSLGILFM
-38 RSRQLVRGEAIERAE
+38 RSRQLVREEAMERAE
-53 LELDNVVMRVNGMMN
+53 QELDNVVMRVNGMMN
-68 EVETATRTAE
+68 EVETATMTAR
-78 WHLKTDQMLPD
+78 WHLTDDNLQPD
-89 SLLNSAN
+89 SLLNFAR

-103 NFDGCSISLEP
+103 NFDGCSISTEP

-129 HKGDSVVAKVEN
+129 HEGDSVVSKTED
-141 PYDYFSKVYYKTPM
+141 PYEYFDKVYYKTP
-155 TLSKPCWVE
+155 LLLGKPSWVE
-164 VYAEDIN
+164 AYAEDVN
-171 GVVSDDFDDLIVSFC
+171 GVVSGNFDDLIVSFG
-186 VPLRNSKHEMIGV
+186 VPIRNSKRETIGV
-199 MSTDLSMPW
+199 ISTDLSMPW

-223 SIMLGAD
+223 SVMLGAD
-230 GQYLIHPDTTKLMK
+230 GQYLIHPDTAKLMK
-244 KTVFSDTDTKSNQ
+244 KTIFSDADTKNNQ

-267 SGNSGMLSVNI
+267 SGNSGMLTVKI
-278 RGKQC
+278 RGKRC

-316 LVPLLVF
+316 LIPLLVF

-350 SYITHGHYDKPI
+350 SYITHGHYNEPI
-362 ERTTRRDVIGR
+362 ERTSRRDVIGR
-373 LQNNFAEMQEALSKQ
+373 LQNNFAEMQEALSKH
-388 INSLQ
+388 ITSLQ
-393 QVNIATSKLNS
+393 EVNNVTCKLNS
-404 ELEEASA
+404 ELEKASVM
-411 KARKADESKSEFL
+411 ARKADESKSEFL

-444 LRDGAGEIPKEE
+444 LRDDSGSIPRDEVE
-456 IDTIVETMQTN
+456 GLIDTMQYN
-467 AIGMNRM
+467 AVGMSRM

-481 ANSSKDVKIN
+481 ANSGKDVKVN
-491 VMEEVNVHEVVNS
+491 VMEEVNVHELVDA
-504 LKYLYDNNPPH
+504 LTYLYAHTPPY
-515 TVDMITDVKL
+515 TVDLVTDIKM
-525 LDTFTVKTNREF
+525 LDTFTVRSNREF
-537 LGKALVELLYNA
+537 LGKALAELLYNA
-549 KKFTTEGYV
+549 KKFTTDGHV
-558 KLTVMASGITL
+558 KLTAMASGIT
-569 VFMVEDTGPGI
+569 VIFMVEDTGPGI

-624 TYKEGS
+624 KYTEGS
-630 RFIVVIPNS
+630 RFVVVIPNS

>member
-15 KLSFGIMLLLIAV
+15 KLTFGIMLFLIAIFV
-28 FIISLGILFI
+28 VSLGILFM
-38 RSRQLVRGEAIERAE
+38 RSRQLVREEAMERAE
-53 LELDNVVMRVNGMMN
+53 QELDNVVMRVNGMMN
-68 EVETATRTAE
+68 EVETATMTAR
-78 WHLKTDQMLPD
+78 WHLTDDNLQPD
-89 SLLNSAN
+89 SLLNFAR

-103 NFDGCSISLEP
+103 NFDGCSISTEP

-129 HKGDSVVAKVEN
+129 HKGDSVVSKTED
-141 PYDYFSKVYYKTPM
+141 PYEYFDKVYYKTP
-155 TLSKPCWVE
+155 LLLGKPSWVE
-164 VYAEDIN
+164 AYTDVN
-171 GVVSDDFDDLIVSFC
+171 GVVSGNFDDLIVSFG
-186 VPLRNSKHEMIGV
+186 VPIRNSKRETIGV
-199 MSTDLSMPW
+199 ISTDLSMPW

-223 SIMLGAD
+223 SVMLGAD
-230 GQYLIHPDTTKLMK
+230 GQYLIHPDTAKLMK
-244 KTVFSDTDTKSNQ
+244 KTIFSDADTKNNQ

-267 SGNSGMLSVNI
+267 SGNSGMLTVKI
-278 RGKQC
+278 RGKRC

-316 LVPLLVF
+316 LIPLLVF

-350 SYITHGHYDKPI
+350 SYITHGHYNEPI
-362 ERTTRRDVIGR
+362 ERTSRRDVIGR
-373 LQNNFAEMQEALSKQ
+373 LQNNFAEMQEALSKH
-388 INSLQ
+388 ISSLQ
-393 QVNIATSKLNS
+393 EVNNVTCKLNS
-404 ELEEASA
+404 ELEKASVM
-411 KARKADESKSEFL
+411 ARKADESKSEFL

-444 LRDGAGEIPKEE
+444 LRDDSESIPRDEVE
-456 IDTIVETMQTN
+456 GLIDTMQYN
-467 AIGMNRM
+467 AVGMNRM

-481 ANSSKDVKIN
+481 ANTGKDVKIN
-491 VMEEVNVHEVVNS
+491 VMEEVNVHELVDA
-504 LKYLYDNNPPH
+504 LTYLYAHTPPY
-515 TVDMITDVKL
+515 TVDLVTDIKM
-525 LDTFTVKTNREF
+525 LDTFTVRSNREF
-537 LGKALVELLYNA
+537 LGKALAELLYNA
-549 KKFTTEGYV
+549 KKFTTDGHV
-558 KLTVMASGITL
+558 KLTAMASGIT
-569 VFMVEDTGPGI
+569 VIFMVEDTGPGI
-580 SEETQARLFDNFE
+580 SEETQARLFNNFE

-624 TYKEGS
+624 KYTEGS
-630 RFIVVIPNS
+630 RFVVVIPNS

>member
-15 KLSFGIMLLLIAV
+15 KLTFGIMLFLIAIFV
-28 FIISLGILFI
+28 VSLGILFM
-38 RSRQLVRGEAIERAE
+38 RSRQLVREEAMERAE
-53 LELDNVVMRVNGMMN
+53 QELDNLVMRVNGMMN
-68 EVETATRTAE
+68 EVETATMTAR
-78 WHLKTDQMLPD
+78 WHLTDDNLQPD
-89 SLLNSAN
+89 SLLNFAR

-103 NFDGCSISLEP
+103 NFDGCSISTEP
-114 NYFPQIGR
+114 NFFPQIGR

-129 HKGDSVVAKVEN
+129 HKGDSVVSKTED
-141 PYDYFSKVYYKTPM
+141 PYEYFDKVYYKTP
-155 TLSKPCWVE
+155 LLLGKPSWVE
-164 VYAEDIN
+164 AYAEDVN
-171 GVVSDDFDDLIVSFC
+171 GVVSGNFDDLIVSFG
-186 VPLRNSKHEMIGV
+186 VPIRNSKRETIGV
-199 MSTDLSMPW
+199 ISTDLSMPW

-223 SIMLGAD
+223 SVMLGAN
-230 GQYLIHPDTTKLMK
+230 GQYLIHPDTAKLMK
-244 KTVFSDTDTKSNQ
+244 KTIFSDADTKNNQ

-267 SGNSGMLSVNI
+267 SGNSGMLTVKI
-278 RGKQC
+278 RGKRC

-316 LVPLLVF
+316 LIPLLVF

-350 SYITHGHYDKPI
+350 SYITHGHYNEPI
-362 ERTTRRDVIGR
+362 ERTARRDVIGR
-373 LQNNFAEMQEALSKQ
+373 LQNNFAEMQEALSKH
-388 INSLQ
+388 ITSLQ
-393 QVNIATSKLNS
+393 EVNNVTCKLNS
-404 ELEEASA
+404 ELEKASVM
-411 KARKADESKSEFL
+411 ARKADESKSEFL

-444 LRDGAGEIPKEE
+444 LRDDSGSIPRDEVE
-456 IDTIVETMQTN
+456 GLIDTMQYN
-467 AIGMNRM
+467 AVGMNRM

-481 ANSSKDVKIN
+481 ANTGKDVKVN
-491 VMEEVNVHEVVNS
+491 VMEEVNVHELVDM
-504 LKYLYDNNPPH
+504 LTYLYAHTPPY
-515 TVDMITDVKL
+515 TVDLMTDIKM
-525 LDTFTVKTNREF
+525 LDTFTVRSNREF
-537 LGKALVELLYNA
+537 LGKALAELLFNA
-549 KKFTTEGYV
+549 KKFTTDGHV
-558 KLTVMASGITL
+558 KLTAMASGIT
-569 VFMVEDTGPGI
+569 VIFMVEDTGPGI

-624 TYKEGS
+624 KYTEGS
-630 RFIVVIPNS
+630 RFVVVIPNS

>member
-1 MINIINRIRRKLSL
+1 MIDIISRIRRKLSL
-15 KLSFGIMLLLIAV
+15 KLTFGIMLFLIAIFV
-28 FIISLGILFI
+28 VSLGILFM
-38 RSRQLVRGEAIERAE
+38 RSRQLVREEAIERAE
-53 LELDNVVMRVNGMMN
+53 QELDNVVMRVNGMMN
-68 EVETATRTAE
+68 EVETATMTAR
-78 WHLKTDQMLPD
+78 WHLTDDKLQPD
-89 SLLNSAN
+89 SLLNFA
-96 RIVAMNP
+96 RRLVAMNP
-103 NFDGCSISLEP
+103 NFDGCSISTEP

-122 YFSVYAY
+122 FFSVYAY
-129 HKGDSVVAKVEN
+129 HKGDSVVAEVED
-141 PYDYFSKVYYKTPM
+141 PYEYFGKVYYKTP
-155 TLSKPCWVE
+155 LLLGKPSWVE
-164 VYAEDIN
+164 AYAEYTN
-171 GVVSDDFDDLIVSFC
+171 GTVSSEYDDLIVSFG
-186 VPLRNSKHEMIGV
+186 VPMRNSKRETIGV
-199 MSTDLSMPW
+199 ISTDLSMPW

-223 SIMLGAD
+223 SVMLGAD
-230 GQYLIHPDTTKLMK
+230 GQYLIHPDTAKLMK
-244 KTVFSDTDTKSNQ
+244 KTIFNDADTKNNQ

-267 SGNSGMLSVNI
+267 SGNSGMLTVDI
-278 RGKQC
+278 RGKRC

-316 LVPLLVF
+316 LIPLLVF

-350 SYITHGHYDKPI
+350 SYITHGHYNEPI
-362 ERTTRRDVIGR
+362 ERTARRDVIGR
-373 LQNNFAEMQEALSKQ
+373 LQNNFAEMQEALSKH
-388 INSLQ
+388 ISSLQ
-393 QVNIATSKLNS
+393 EVNTATRKLNN

-444 LRDGAGEIPKEE
+444 LRDDSAAIPRDEIENI
-456 IDTIVETMQTN
+456 IDTMQKN
-467 AIGMNRM
+467 AVGMTRM
-474 INMLLVA
+474 VNMLLVA
-481 ANSSKDVKIN
+481 ANSGKDVRIN
-491 VMEEVNVHEVVNS
+491 VMEEVNVHELVEM
-504 LKYLYDNNPPH
+504 LTYLYANTPPF
-515 TVDMITDVKL
+515 TVDLITDIKL
-525 LDTFTVKTNREF
+525 LDTFSVKSNREF
-537 LGKALVELLYNA
+537 LGKALAELLFNA
-549 KKFTTEGYV
+549 KKFTTDGHV
-558 KLTVMASGITL
+558 KLTAMASGITV

-580 SEETQARLFDNFE
+580 SEEAQAKLFKNFE

-612 IRMIGGELKFDA
+612 IRMIGGELKYDA
-624 TYKEGS
+624 TYTEGA
-630 RFIVVIPNS
+630 RFVVVIPNS

>member
-15 KLSFGIMLLLIAV
+15 KLTFGIMLFLIAIFV
-28 FIISLGILFI
+28 VSLGILFM
-38 RSRQLVRGEAIERAE
+38 RSRQLVREEAMERAE
-53 LELDNVVMRVNGMMN
+53 QELDNVVMRVNGMMN
-68 EVETATRTAE
+68 EVETATMTAR
-78 WHLKTDQMLPD
+78 WHLTDDNLQPD
-89 SLLNSAN
+89 SLLNFAR

-103 NFDGCSISLEP
+103 NFDGCSISTEP

-129 HKGDSVVAKVEN
+129 HKGDSVVSKTED
-141 PYDYFSKVYYKTPM
+141 PYEYFDKVYYKTP
-155 TLSKPCWVE
+155 LLLGKPSWVE
-164 VYAEDIN
+164 AYAEDVN
-171 GVVSDDFDDLIVSFC
+171 GVVSDNFDDLIVSFG
-186 VPLRNSKHEMIGV
+186 VPIRNSKRETIGV
-199 MSTDLSMPW
+199 ISTDLSMPW

-223 SIMLGAD
+223 SVMLGAD
-230 GQYLIHPDTTKLMK
+230 GQYLIHPDTAKLMK
-244 KTVFSDTDTKSNQ
+244 KTIFSDADTKNNQ

-267 SGNSGMLSVNI
+267 SGNSGMLTVKI
-278 RGKQC
+278 RGKRC

-316 LVPLLVF
+316 LIPLLVF

-350 SYITHGHYDKPI
+350 SYITHGHYNEPI
-362 ERTTRRDVIGR
+362 ERTSRRDVIGR
-373 LQNNFAEMQEALSKQ
+373 LQNNFAEMQEALSKH
-388 INSLQ
+388 ITSLQ
-393 QVNIATSKLNS
+393 EVNNVTCKLNN
-404 ELEEASA
+404 ELEKASVM
-411 KARKADESKSEFL
+411 ARKADESKSEFL

-444 LRDGAGEIPKEE
+444 LRDDSGSIPRDEVE
-456 IDTIVETMQTN
+456 GLIDTMQYN
-467 AIGMNRM
+467 SVGMNRM

-481 ANSSKDVKIN
+481 ANTGKDVKIN
-491 VMEEVNVHEVVNS
+491 VMEEVNVHELVDA
-504 LKYLYDNNPPH
+504 LTYMYAHTPPY
-515 TVDMITDVKL
+515 TVDLVTDIKM
-525 LDTFTVKTNREF
+525 LDTFTVRSNREF
-537 LGKALVELLYNA
+537 LGKALAELLFNA
-549 KKFTTEGYV
+549 KKFTTDGHV
-558 KLTVMASGITL
+558 KLTAMASGIT
-569 VFMVEDTGPGI
+569 VIFMVEDTGPGI

-624 TYKEGS
+624 KYTEGS
-630 RFIVVIPNS
+630 RFVVVIPNS

>member
-15 KLSFGIMLLLIAV
+15 KLTFGIMLFLIAIFV
-28 FIISLGILFI
+28 VSLGILFM
-38 RSRQLVRGEAIERAE
+38 RSRQLVREEAMERAE
-53 LELDNVVMRVNGMMN
+53 QELDNVVMRVNGLMN
-68 EVETATRTAE
+68 EVETATMTAR
-78 WHLKTDQMLPD
+78 WHLTDDNLQPD
-89 SLLNSAN
+89 SLLNFAR

-103 NFDGCSISLEP
+103 NFDGCSISTEP

-129 HKGDSVVAKVEN
+129 HEGDSVVSKTED
-141 PYDYFSKVYYKTPM
+141 PYEYFDKVYYKTP
-155 TLSKPCWVE
+155 LLLGKPSWVE
-164 VYAEDIN
+164 AYAEDVN
-171 GVVSDDFDDLIVSFC
+171 GVVSDNFDDLIVSFG
-186 VPLRNSKHEMIGV
+186 VPIRNSKRETIGV
-199 MSTDLSMPW
+199 ISTDLSMPW

-223 SIMLGAD
+223 SVMLGAD
-230 GQYLIHPDTTKLMK
+230 GQYLIHPDTAKLMK
-244 KTVFSDTDTKSNQ
+244 KTIFSDADTKNNQ

-267 SGNSGMLSVNI
+267 SGNSGMLTVKI
-278 RGKQC
+278 RGKRC

-316 LVPLLVF
+316 LIPLLVF

-350 SYITHGHYDKPI
+350 SYITHGHYNEPI
-362 ERTTRRDVIGR
+362 ERTSRRDVIGR
-373 LQNNFAEMQEALSKQ
+373 LQNNFAEMQEALSKH
-388 INSLQ
+388 ITSLQ
-393 QVNIATSKLNS
+393 EVNNVTCKLNS
-404 ELEEASA
+404 ELEKASVM
-411 KARKADESKSEFL
+411 ARKADESKSEFL

-444 LRDGAGEIPKEE
+444 LRDDSGSIPRDEVE
-456 IDTIVETMQTN
+456 GLIDTMQYN
-467 AIGMNRM
+467 SVGMNRM

-481 ANSSKDVKIN
+481 ANTGKDVKIN
-491 VMEEVNVHEVVNS
+491 VMEEVNVHEMVDA
-504 LKYLYDNNPPH
+504 LTYLYAHTPPY
-515 TVDMITDVKL
+515 TVDLVTDIKM
-525 LDTFTVKTNREF
+525 LDTFTVRSNREF
-537 LGKALVELLYNA
+537 LGKALAELLFNA
-549 KKFTTEGYV
+549 KKFTTDGHV
-558 KLTVMASGITL
+558 KLTAMASGIT
-569 VFMVEDTGPGI
+569 VIFMVEDTGPGI

-624 TYKEGS
+624 KYTEGS
-630 RFIVVIPNS
+630 RFVVVIPNS

>member
-15 KLSFGIMLLLIAV
+15 KLTFGIMLFLIAIFV
-28 FIISLGILFI
+28 VSLGILFM
-38 RSRQLVRGEAIERAE
+38 RSRQLVREEAMERAE
-53 LELDNVVMRVNGMMN
+53 QELDNVVMRVNGMMN
-68 EVETATRTAE
+68 EVETATMTAR
-78 WHLKTDQMLPD
+78 WHLTDDNLQPD
-89 SLLNSAN
+89 SLLNFAH

-103 NFDGCSISLEP
+103 NFDGCSISTEP

-129 HKGDSVVAKVEN
+129 HKGDSVVSKTED
-141 PYDYFSKVYYKTPM
+141 PYEYFDKVYYKTP
-155 TLSKPCWVE
+155 LLLGKPSWVE
-164 VYAEDIN
+164 AYAEDVN
-171 GVVSDDFDDLIVSFC
+171 GVVSGNFDDLIVSFG
-186 VPLRNSKHEMIGV
+186 VPIRNSKRETIGV
-199 MSTDLSMPW
+199 ISTDLSMPW

-223 SIMLGAD
+223 SVMLGAD
-230 GQYLIHPDTTKLMK
+230 GQYLIHPDTAKLMK
-244 KTVFSDTDTKSNQ
+244 KTIFSDADTKNNQ

-267 SGNSGMLSVNI
+267 SGNSGMLTVKI
-278 RGKQC
+278 RGKRC

-316 LVPLLVF
+316 LIPLLVF

-350 SYITHGHYDKPI
+350 SYITHGHYNEPI
-362 ERTTRRDVIGR
+362 ERTSRRDVIGR
-373 LQNNFAEMQEALSKQ
+373 LQNNFAEMQEALSKH
-388 INSLQ
+388 ITSLQ
-393 QVNIATSKLNS
+393 EVNNVTCKLNS
-404 ELEEASA
+404 ELEKASVM
-411 KARKADESKSEFL
+411 ARKADESKSEFL

-444 LRDGAGEIPKEE
+444 LRDDSESIPRDEVE
-456 IDTIVETMQTN
+456 GLIDTMQYN
-467 AIGMNRM
+467 AVGMNRM

-481 ANSSKDVKIN
+481 ANTGKDVKIN
-491 VMEEVNVHEVVNS
+491 VMEEVNVHELVDA
-504 LKYLYDNNPPH
+504 LTYLYAHTPPY
-515 TVDMITDVKL
+515 TVDLVTDIKM
-525 LDTFTVKTNREF
+525 LDTFTVRSNREF
-537 LGKALVELLYNA
+537 LGKALAELLYNA
-549 KKFTTEGYV
+549 KKFTTDGHV
-558 KLTVMASGITL
+558 KLTAMASGIT
-569 VFMVEDTGPGI
+569 VIFMVEDTGPGI

-624 TYKEGS
+624 KYTEGS
-630 RFIVVIPNS
+630 RFVVVIPNS

>member
-15 KLSFGIMLLLIAV
+15 KLTFGIMLFLIAIFV
-28 FIISLGILFI
+28 VSLGILFM
-38 RSRQLVRGEAIERAE
+38 RSRQLVREEAMERAE
-53 LELDNVVMRVNGMMN
+53 QELDNVVMRVNGMMN
-68 EVETATRTAE
+68 EVETATMTAR
-78 WHLKTDQMLPD
+78 WHLTDDNLQPD
-89 SLLNSAN
+89 SLLNFAR

-103 NFDGCSISLEP
+103 NFDGCSISTEP

-129 HKGDSVVAKVEN
+129 HEGDSVVSKTED
-141 PYDYFSKVYYKTPM
+141 PYEYFDKVYYKTP
-155 TLSKPCWVE
+155 LLLGKPSWVE
-164 VYAEDIN
+164 AYAEDVN
-171 GVVSDDFDDLIVSFC
+171 GVVSDNFDDLIVSFG
-186 VPLRNSKHEMIGV
+186 VPIRNSKRETIGV
-199 MSTDLSMPW
+199 ISTDLSIPW

-223 SIMLGAD
+223 SVMLGAD
-230 GQYLIHPDTTKLMK
+230 GQYLIHPDTAKLMK
-244 KTVFSDTDTKSNQ
+244 KTIFSDADTKNNQ

-267 SGNSGMLSVNI
+267 SGNSGMMTVKI
-278 RGKQC
+278 RGKRY

-316 LVPLLVF
+316 LIPLLVF

-350 SYITHGHYDKPI
+350 SYITHGHYNEPI
-362 ERTTRRDVIGR
+362 ERTARRDVIGR
-373 LQNNFAEMQEALSKQ
+373 LQNNFAEMQEALSKH
-388 INSLQ
+388 ITSLQ
-393 QVNIATSKLNS
+393 EVNNVTCKLNS
-404 ELEEASA
+404 ELEKASVM
-411 KARKADESKSEFL
+411 ARKADESKSEFL

-444 LRDGAGEIPKEE
+444 LRDDSGSLPRDEVEGL
-456 IDTIVETMQTN
+456 IDTMQYN
-467 AIGMNRM
+467 SVGMNRM

-481 ANSSKDVKIN
+481 ANTGKDVKIN
-491 VMEEVNVHEVVNS
+491 VMEEVNVHELVDA
-504 LKYLYDNNPPH
+504 LTYLYAHTPPY
-515 TVDMITDVKL
+515 TVDLVTDIKM
-525 LDTFTVKTNREF
+525 LDTFTVRSNREF
-537 LGKALVELLYNA
+537 LGKALAELLFNA
-549 KKFTTEGYV
+549 KKFTTDGHV
-558 KLTVMASGITL
+558 KLTAMASGIT
-569 VFMVEDTGPGI
+569 VIFMVEDTGPGI

-612 IRMIGGELKFDA
+612 IRMIGGELTFDA
-624 TYKEGS
+624 KYTEGS
-630 RFIVVIPNS
+630 RFVVVIPNS

>member
-15 KLSFGIMLLLIAV
+15 KLTFGIMLFLIAIFV
-28 FIISLGILFI
+28 VSLGILFM
-38 RSRQLVRGEAIERAE
+38 RSRQLVREEAMERAE
-53 LELDNVVMRVNGMMN
+53 QELDNVVMRVNGMMN
-68 EVETATRTAE
+68 EVETATMTAR
-78 WHLKTDQMLPD
+78 WHLTDDNLQPD
-89 SLLNSAN
+89 SLLNFAR

-103 NFDGCSISLEP
+103 NFDGCSISTEP

-129 HKGDSVVAKVEN
+129 HKGDSVVSKTED
-141 PYDYFSKVYYKTPM
+141 PYEYFDKVYYKTP
-155 TLSKPCWVE
+155 LLLGKPSWVE
-164 VYAEDIN
+164 AYAEDVN
-171 GVVSDDFDDLIVSFC
+171 GVVSDNFDDLIVSFG
-186 VPLRNSKHEMIGV
+186 VPIRNSKRETIGV
-199 MSTDLSMPW
+199 ISTDLSMPW

-223 SIMLGAD
+223 SVMLGAD
-230 GQYLIHPDTTKLMK
+230 GQYLIHPDTAKLMK
-244 KTVFSDTDTKSNQ
+244 KTIFSDVDTKNNQ

-267 SGNSGMLSVNI
+267 SGNSGMLTVKI
-278 RGKQC
+278 RGKRC

-316 LVPLLVF
+316 LIPLLVF

-350 SYITHGHYDKPI
+350 SYITHGHYNEPI
-362 ERTTRRDVIGR
+362 ERTSRRDVIGR
-373 LQNNFAEMQEALSKQ
+373 LQNNFAEMQEALSKH
-388 INSLQ
+388 ITSLQ
-393 QVNIATSKLNS
+393 EVNNVTCKLNS
-404 ELEEASA
+404 ELEKASVM
-411 KARKADESKSEFL
+411 ARKADESKSEFL

-444 LRDGAGEIPKEE
+444 LRDDSESIPRDEVE
-456 IDTIVETMQTN
+456 GLIDTMLYN
-467 AIGMNRM
+467 AVGMNRM

-481 ANSSKDVKIN
+481 ANTGKDVKIN
-491 VMEEVNVHEVVNS
+491 VMEEVNVHELVDA
-504 LKYLYDNNPPH
+504 LTYLYAHTPPY
-515 TVDMITDVKL
+515 TVDLVTDIKL
-525 LDTFTVKTNREF
+525 LDTFTVRSNREF
-537 LGKALVELLYNA
+537 LGKALAELLFNA
-549 KKFTTEGYV
+549 KKFTTDGHV
-558 KLTVMASGITL
+558 KLTAMASGIT
-569 VFMVEDTGPGI
+569 VIFMVEDTGPGI

-599 EGLGMGLP
+599 EGLGMGLA

-612 IRMIGGELKFDA
+612 IRMIGGELTFDA
-624 TYKEGS
+624 KYTEGS
-630 RFIVVIPNS
+630 RFVVVIPNS

>member
-15 KLSFGIMLLLIAV
+15 KLTFGIMLFLIAIFV
-28 FIISLGILFI
+28 VSLGILFM
-38 RSRQLVRGEAIERAE
+38 RSRQLVREEAMERAE
-53 LELDNVVMRVNGMMN
+53 QELDNVVMRVNGMMN
-68 EVETATRTAE
+68 EVETATMTAR
-78 WHLKTDQMLPD
+78 WHLTDDNLQPD
-89 SLLNSAN
+89 SLLNFAR

-103 NFDGCSISLEP
+103 NFDGCSISTEP

-129 HKGDSVVAKVEN
+129 HEGDSVVSKTED
-141 PYDYFSKVYYKTPM
+141 PYEYFDKVYYKTP
-155 TLSKPCWVE
+155 LLLGKPSWVE
-164 VYAEDIN
+164 AYAEDVN
-171 GVVSDDFDDLIVSFC
+171 GVVSDNFDDLIVSFG
-186 VPLRNSKHEMIGV
+186 VPIRNSKRETIGV
-199 MSTDLSMPW
+199 ISTDLSMPW

-223 SIMLGAD
+223 SVMLGAD
-230 GQYLIHPDTTKLMK
+230 GQYLIHPDTAKLMK
-244 KTVFSDTDTKSNQ
+244 KTIFSDADTKNNQ

-267 SGNSGMLSVNI
+267 SGNSGMLTVKI
-278 RGKQC
+278 RGKRC

-316 LVPLLVF
+316 LIPLLVF

-350 SYITHGHYDKPI
+350 SYITHGHYNEPI
-362 ERTTRRDVIGR
+362 ERTSRRDVIGR
-373 LQNNFAEMQEALSKQ
+373 LQNNFAEMQEALSKH
-388 INSLQ
+388 ITSLQ
-393 QVNIATSKLNS
+393 EVNNVTCKLNS
-404 ELEEASA
+404 ELEKASVM
-411 KARKADESKSEFL
+411 ARKADESKSEFL

-444 LRDGAGEIPKEE
+444 LRDDSGSLPRDEVEGL
-456 IDTIVETMQTN
+456 IDTMQYN
-467 AIGMNRM
+467 SVGMNRM

-481 ANSSKDVKIN
+481 ANTGKDVKIN
-491 VMEEVNVHEVVNS
+491 VMEEVNVHELVDA
-504 LKYLYDNNPPH
+504 LTYLYAHTPPY
-515 TVDMITDVKL
+515 TVDLVTDIKM
-525 LDTFTVKTNREF
+525 LDTFTVRSNREF
-537 LGKALVELLYNA
+537 LGKALAELLFNA
-549 KKFTTEGYV
+549 KKFTTDGHV
-558 KLTVMASGITL
+558 KLTAMASGIT
-569 VFMVEDTGPGI
+569 VIFMVEDTGPGI

-624 TYKEGS
+624 KYTEGS
-630 RFIVVIPNS
+630 RFVVVIPNS

>member
-15 KLSFGIMLLLIAV
+15 KLTFGIMLFLIAIFV
-28 FIISLGILFI
+28 VSLGILFM
-38 RSRQLVRGEAIERAE
+38 RSRQLVREEAMERAE
-53 LELDNVVMRVNGMMN
+53 QELDNVVMRVNGMMN
-68 EVETATRTAE
+68 EVETATMTAR
-78 WHLKTDQMLPD
+78 WHLTDDNLQPD
-89 SLLNSAN
+89 SLLNFAR

-103 NFDGCSISLEP
+103 NFDGCSISTEP

-129 HKGDSVVAKVEN
+129 HEGDSVVSKTED
-141 PYDYFSKVYYKTPM
+141 PYEYFDKVYYKTP
-155 TLSKPCWVE
+155 LLLGKPSWVE
-164 VYAEDIN
+164 AYAEDVN
-171 GVVSDDFDDLIVSFC
+171 GVVSDNFDDLIVSFG
-186 VPLRNSKHEMIGV
+186 VPIRNSKRETIGV
-199 MSTDLSMPW
+199 ISTDLSMPW

-223 SIMLGAD
+223 SVMLGAD
-230 GQYLIHPDTTKLMK
+230 GQYLIHPDTAKLMK
-244 KTVFSDTDTKSNQ
+244 KTIFSDADTKNNQ

-267 SGNSGMLSVNI
+267 SGNSGMLTVKI
-278 RGKQC
+278 RGKRC

-316 LVPLLVF
+316 LIPLLVF

-350 SYITHGHYDKPI
+350 SYITHGHYNEPI
-362 ERTTRRDVIGR
+362 ERTSRRDVIGR
-373 LQNNFAEMQEALSKQ
+373 LQNNFAEMQEALSKH
-388 INSLQ
+388 ITSLQ
-393 QVNIATSKLNS
+393 EVNNVTCKLNS
-404 ELEEASA
+404 ELEKASVM
-411 KARKADESKSEFL
+411 ARKADESKSEFL

-444 LRDGAGEIPKEE
+444 LRDDSGSIPRDEVE
-456 IDTIVETMQTN
+456 GLIDTMQYN
-467 AIGMNRM
+467 AVGMSRM

-481 ANSSKDVKIN
+481 ANTGKDVKIN
-491 VMEEVNVHEVVNS
+491 VMEEVNVHELVDA
-504 LKYLYDNNPPH
+504 LTYLYAHTPPY
-515 TVDMITDVKL
+515 TVDLVTDIKM
-525 LDTFTVKTNREF
+525 LDTFTVRSNREF
-537 LGKALVELLYNA
+537 LGKALAELLFNA
-549 KKFTTEGYV
+549 KKFTTDGHV
-558 KLTVMASGITL
+558 KLTAMASGIT
-569 VFMVEDTGPGI
+569 VIFMVEDTGPGI

-624 TYKEGS
+624 KYTEGS
-630 RFIVVIPNS
+630 RFVVVIPNS

>member
-15 KLSFGIMLLLIAV
+15 KLTFGIMLFLIAIFV
-28 FIISLGILFI
+28 VSLGILFM
-38 RSRQLVRGEAIERAE
+38 RSRQLVREEAMERAE
-53 LELDNVVMRVNGMMN
+53 QELDNVVMRVNGMMN
-68 EVETATRTAE
+68 EVETATMTAR
-78 WHLKTDQMLPD
+78 WHLTDDNLQPD
-89 SLLNSAN
+89 SLLNFAR

-103 NFDGCSISLEP
+103 NFDGCSISTEP

-129 HKGDSVVAKVEN
+129 HKGDSVVSKTED
-141 PYDYFSKVYYKTPM
+141 PYEYFDKVYYKTP
-155 TLSKPCWVE
+155 LLLGKPSWVE
-164 VYAEDIN
+164 AYAEDVN
-171 GVVSDDFDDLIVSFC
+171 GVVSDNFDDLIVSFG
-186 VPLRNSKHEMIGV
+186 VPIRNSKRETIGV
-199 MSTDLSMPW
+199 ISTDLSMPW

-223 SIMLGAD
+223 SVMLGAD
-230 GQYLIHPDTTKLMK
+230 GQYLIHPDTAKLMK
-244 KTVFSDTDTKSNQ
+244 KTIFSDADTKNNQ
-257 DLITLGHDMV
+257 DLITLGRDMV
-267 SGNSGMLSVNI
+267 SGNSGMLTVKI
-278 RGKQC
+278 RGKRC

-316 LVPLLVF
+316 LIPLLVF

-350 SYITHGHYDKPI
+350 SYITHGHYNEPI
-362 ERTTRRDVIGR
+362 ERTSRRDVIGR
-373 LQNNFAEMQEALSKQ
+373 LQNNFAEMQEALSKH
-388 INSLQ
+388 ITSLQ
-393 QVNIATSKLNS
+393 EVNNVTCKLNS
-404 ELEEASA
+404 ELEKASVM
-411 KARKADESKSEFL
+411 ARKADESKSEFL

-444 LRDGAGEIPKEE
+444 LRDDSGSIPRDEVE
-456 IDTIVETMQTN
+456 GLIDTMQYN
-467 AIGMNRM
+467 SVGMNRM

-481 ANSSKDVKIN
+481 ANTGKDVKIN
-491 VMEEVNVHEVVNS
+491 VMEEVNVHELVDA
-504 LKYLYDNNPPH
+504 LTYLYAHTPPY
-515 TVDMITDVKL
+515 TVDLVTDIKM
-525 LDTFTVKTNREF
+525 LDTFTVRSNREF
-537 LGKALVELLYNA
+537 LGKALAELLFNA
-549 KKFTTEGYV
+549 KKFTTDGHV
-558 KLTVMASGITL
+558 KLTAMASGIT
-569 VFMVEDTGPGI
+569 VIFMVEDTGPGI

-624 TYKEGS
+624 KYTEGS
-630 RFIVVIPNS
+630 RFVVVIPNS